1 MAQILSKKR
10 VNPNSSWFIC
20 IDKFKLI
27 LHKNYSEICVFI
39 HFIAIICV

>member
-27 LHKNYSEICVFI
+27 LQENYSEVYVFI
-39 HFIAIICV
+39 HCITIICV